1 MRPRRNAETRSEFSA
16 SVTPTITNG
25 VTTTRRM
32 SSVVSVAASPDRP
45 ARRRRSH
52 ANTGHVVA
60 ASTAAQTIADM
71 NGWRTRKTPT
81 TRTASTTS
89 VIV

>member
-1 MRPRRNAETRSEFSA
+1 LPSPTTR
-16 SVTPTITNG
+16 NG

-32 SSVVSVAASPDRP
+32 SSVASVAASPDLP

-60 ASTAAQTIADM
+60 ASTAAQTIAEM
-71 NGWRTRKTPT
+71 NGYRTRKTPM
-81 TRTASTTS
+81 TRTAKTTS
-89 VIV
+89 VNA